1 MTGGVAMKANKTA
14 GFVGSV
20 PKESLELRAKSLEL
34 RAGVGR
40 WREWENGRGEKNRGK
55 GVLDVLW
62 MFGRFG
68 VEI

>member
-1 MTGGVAMKANKTA
+1 M
-14 GFVGSV
+14 
-20 PKESLELRAKSLEL
+20 ELI
-34 RAGVGR
+34 AGVGR
-40 WREWENGRGEKNRGK
+40 WKEWEDGRGEKNRGK